1 MFGPGPSH
9 FNDDTGD
16 CVFEE
21 PIHAMRNLICLGFI
35 IPIAAMTWGLVY
47 IIRGEAWIPDS
58 HGVGGGLI
66 LKGTCAV
73 ALGIV
78 ILGIALLM
86 HCQCFLCRYEKP
98 YLLGMILSGLGLLTS
113 LICGIYVI
121 IQVAVFVDNE

>member
-1 MFGPGPSH
+1 MLGPTPSN
-9 FNDDTGD
+9 FNDEAGD

-35 IPIAAMTWGLVY
+35 APVGLAIWGMVY
-47 IIRGEAWIPDS
+47 IISQSVWIPDRTLYQ
-58 HGVGGGLI
+58 GITLRGATAVMFGLI
-66 LKGTCAV
+66 
-73 ALGIV
+73 

-86 HCQCFLCRYEKP
+86 HCQCFLCRYEKT

-121 IQVAVFVDNE
+121 IQVAVFANFA